1 MNGYQ
6 FDKCMQLAKLK
17 KGAEQTKIIA
27 DAIFE
32 KIVGR
37 APNTESQKDSEQLA
51 IIMETIETTRYH
63 FFKEEFKEPTYMA
76 SFF

>member
-6 FDKCMQLAKLK
+6 FDKRMELAKLK

-32 KIVGR
+32 KTVGR
-37 APNTESQKDSEQLA
+37 TPDTESQKDSEQLA
-51 IIMETIETTRYH
+51 IIMETIEITRYH
-63 FFKEEFKEPTYMA
+63 FFKEEFKEPPYIHHYY
-76 SFF
+76 